1 MSNIFYKNIKRKH
14 LWLINIARSLKESH
28 QTGQMFVT
36 AFALKG
42 NRILAIGCNNYNVQ
56 HPRGKFGRYLA
67 AKDRNFEYQPGL
79 HAEIKCIKELGLFRD
94 DYHKIEIFVVRIGNE
109 KELYVRNS
117 CPCMNCQR
125 VLEQYNF
132 KRIEFTT
139 DDQYKIGEIRL

>member
-1 MSNIFYKNIKRKH
+1 MGYIKNIKKRH

-28 QTGQMFVT
+28 QTGQMFVV

-42 NRILAIGCNNYNVQ
+42 NRILAMGCNNYHVQ
-56 HPRGKFGRYLA
+56 HPRKKFGKYLA

-79 HAEIKCIKELGLFRD
+79 HAEIKCIKALGLFRE

-109 KELYVRNS
+109 DDMPVRYS
-117 CPCMNCQR
+117 EPCMNCKR
-125 VLEQYNF
+125 VLRQFNF

-139 DDQYKIGEIRL
+139 DNQYQIGELEL